1 VEISLQFN
9 RCIFGSAYE
18 GFTFHGGGVDIVVA
32 MLWLFDT
39 WEGTFGGHN
48 IFQKT
53 HTHVSMTVCKGR
65 VPVEQVSDRSI
76 RSQNTGRN
84 SVENWE
90 C

>member
-1 VEISLQFN
+1 
-9 RCIFGSAYE
+9 
-18 GFTFHGGGVDIVVA
+18 VVA

-90 C
+90 CYEHNEVLVLENLHLGS